1 MTADAALYLAT
12 PDDARAALSPVAGR
26 PVAFRMVVAAV
37 RAGCRRIWVPAV
49 FRSTPLEAAIAGSPA
64 ARAVV
69 RWVDAGAPAPG
80 PLLLL
85 PAAALVPPSAVAA
98 LAGAEPPA
106 LLADSTDSDAPVAVV
121 TAPLARALWPLLAA
135 GLPLGDALALA
146 LKDGVPHTLHGMGWY
161 VRAVS
166 RRDLAEAE
174 RRLYT
179 GLGSVVDTRLDTLFH
194 RRLSRFVSRWA
205 VRWSVSPHLVTLG
218 SLLVGLGAA
227 WCFWEA
233 TVPRAL
239 GGLALYTLAVI
250 LDHADG
256 EVARLAL
263 AESAL
268 GAWLDVLA
276 DTTVHAALMVALGTT
291 AQSAAGSGL
300 TAGLVAAVGA
310 VASAAVTQTAPPQ
323 RMGAGIV
330 LDALS
335 NRDGFYGML
344 LGFILSLALLP
355 ELLPAIM
362 LLVAAGCHAFWV
374 SQLALRIA
382 RRSQG

>member
-26 PVAFRMVVAAV
+26 PVAFRMVAAAV
-37 RAGCRRIWVPAV
+37 RAGCRRVWVPGVLRAT
-49 FRSTPLEAAIAGSPA
+49 RLEAALARSPTVRA
-64 ARAVV
+64 AV
-69 RWVDAGAPAPG
+69 RWMDAERPAPG

-106 LLADSTDSDAPVAVV
+106 LLAASADSDAPVAMI
-121 TAPLARALWPLLAA
+121 TASLAGALWPLLAA
-135 GLPLGDALALA
+135 SLPLSDALGLA
-146 LKDGVPHTLHGMGWY
+146 LKEGVRHTVHGVGWY
-161 VRAVS
+161 VRGAS

-174 RRLYT
+174 RRLYA
-179 GLGSVVDTRLDTLFH
+179 GLGSVVDTRLDQLVH

-205 VRWSVSPHLVTLG
+205 VRWNASPHLVTLG

-233 TVPRAL
+233 TPLRAL
-239 GGLALYTLAVI
+239 GGLALYALAVV

-276 DTTVHAALMVALGTT
+276 DTTVHAALMVALGAT
-291 AQSAAGSGL
+291 AQHAAGSGL
-300 TAGLVAAVGA
+300 TAGLLAAAGA

-323 RMGAGIV
+323 PMGAGAV

-344 LGFILSLALLP
+344 LGFILSLAVLP
-355 ELLPAIM
+355 ELLPALM
-362 LLVAAGCHAFWV
+362 VLVAAGCHAFWV
-374 SQLALRIA
+374 SQLALRVA
-382 RRSQG
+382 RSRR